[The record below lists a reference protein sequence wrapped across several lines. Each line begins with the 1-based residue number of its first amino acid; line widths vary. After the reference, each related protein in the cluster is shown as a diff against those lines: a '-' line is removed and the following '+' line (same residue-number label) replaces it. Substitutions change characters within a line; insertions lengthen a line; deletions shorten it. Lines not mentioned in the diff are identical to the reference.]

1 ILSPVALGPSESR
14 PIHPR
19 RATLRGARLGIRI
32 DHAPRSWWQGADE
45 NAAGGPRANP
55 PRRAPL
61 RGARLGIRIDHA
73 WRSWWQAADE
83 IATLARA
90 ELGVADIVIFDPES
104 RIGRPEEESEKVREF
119 ARSVDA
125 AVVGLGT

>member
-1 ILSPVALGPSESR
+1 MATIEILSPTAMGPTESR
-14 PIHPR
+14 PLRAR
-19 RATLRGARLGIRI
+19 RPT
-32 DHAPRSWWQGADE
+32 
-45 NAAGGPRANP
+45 
-55 PRRAPL
+55 L

-83 IATLARA
+83 IATLARR
-90 ELGVADIVIFDPES
+90 ELGVADVVLFDPDS
-104 RIGRPEEESEKVREF
+104 RIGRPEEESAKVVAF

>member
-1 ILSPVALGPSESR
+1 MATIDILSPMALGPNESR
-14 PIHPR
+14 ALSPR
-19 RATLRGARLGIRI
+19 RLT
-32 DHAPRSWWQGADE
+32 
-45 NAAGGPRANP
+45 
-55 PRRAPL
+55 L

-83 IATLARA
+83 LEKLART
-90 ELGVADIVIFDPES
+90 ELGVADVVIFDPES
-104 RIGRPEEESEKVREF
+104 RIGKPEEESAKVVAF

>member
-1 ILSPVALGPSESR
+1 MATIDILSPIALGPKASR
-14 PIHPR
+14 MPEPR
-19 RATLRGARLGIRI
+19 R
-32 DHAPRSWWQGADE
+32 PS
-45 NAAGGPRANP
+45 
-55 PRRAPL
+55 L

-83 IATLARA
+83 IAQLART
-90 ELGVADIVIFDPES
+90 ELGVADVVVFDPES